1 VARTVARVIVD
12 ALSELGVR
20 QVFGVV
26 GDALNPVTDA
36 IRTTDGLEWVG
47 CRHEEAA
54 AFAASAQSQLS
65 GTLGVCMGTVGPGSV
80 HLLNGLYDAA
90 KSHAPVLAIAGQ
102 VPLAELGSDYFQEVD
117 NDALFSDVAVFRATV
132 TSPGQLPQMLETAV
146 RTALGRKGVAVLTVP
161 GDLGDQELTA
171 DRPARFSLNAPVSRP
186 DESAVRRAA
195 ELLDRSERVTLL
207 VGEGAR
213 AARDDVL
220 TLADRLA
227 APMVLTLKAK
237 AGFEGDANPFQVG
250 QTGLIGNPAA
260 ASALQDADTLL
271 LLGTD
276 FPYRDWYPEGRTVVQ
291 VDTDATHI
299 GRRVPVDVGLV
310 GDTGAT
316 VRDLLSLLSHLATT
330 PAGREETRDRSDS
343 AEARDRSDSEGARD
357 GSDSEGAPDRSHLTK
372 AHDRSAPAPA
382 RDRSHLTKAR
392 DRYVR
397 WRDGQARLADPG
409 HDKGLVGRVRSALD
423 NRGKDIRP
431 EALAAVVDRVAADDA
446 VFTSDTGMA
455 TVWLSR
461 FVEMRGERRLIG
473 SYNLGSMANAM
484 PHALGAQCLDRDR
497 QVVAFC
503 GDGGLS
509 MLLGDLMTLK
519 TYKLP
524 VKLVVFDNRRLGM
537 VKLEQ
542 EQAGLPEF
550 GTVLDNPDF
559 ASVARAMGIPGI
571 RVTDPAA
578 LEDSVR
584 RAFRTEGPVLL
595 DVLTN
600 PDEIA
605 VPAKPTVEQGWGFAV
620 AKMKEAVR
628 SIGEPDGH

>member
-1 VARTVARVIVD
+1 MTRTVARVIVD

-26 GDALNPVTDA
+26 GDALNPLTDA
-36 IRTTDGLEWVG
+36 IRTTEGLEWVG

-54 AFAASAQSQLS
+54 AFAASAQSQLT

-117 NDALFSDVAVFRATV
+117 NDALFSDVAVFRATI
-132 TSPGQLPQMLETAV
+132 TSPDQLPQMLETAV
-146 RTALGRKGVAVLTVP
+146 RHALGRRGVAVLTVP
-161 GDLGDQELTA
+161 GDLGERELTA

-186 DESAVRRAA
+186 EGAAVHRAA

-213 AARDDVL
+213 AAREDVL

-237 AGFEGDANPFQVG
+237 AGFEGDDNPFQVG

-260 ASALQDADTLL
+260 AAALQDADTLL

-276 FPYRDWYPEGRTVVQ
+276 FPYRDWYPEGRTVIQ
-291 VDTDATHI
+291 VDTEATHV

-316 VRDLLSLLSHLATT
+316 VRDLLDDLAAA
-330 PAGREETRDRSDS
+330 PAGF
-343 AEARDRSDSEGARD
+343 D
-357 GSDSEGAPDRSHLTK
+357 G
-372 AHDRSAPAPA
+372 A
-382 RDRSHLTKAR
+382 RDRSHLEKAR
-392 DRYVR
+392 ERFDQ
-397 WRDGQARLADPG
+397 WRTGQARLADPS
-409 HDKGLVGRVRSALD
+409 HDKGLVGRIRSRLD
-423 NRGKDIRP
+423 NRAHDIRP
-431 EALAAVVDRVAADDA
+431 EALAAAVDRIAADDA

-484 PHALGAQCLDRDR
+484 PQALGAQCLDRER

-519 TYKLP
+519 TYRLP

-542 EQAGLPEF
+542 EQSGLPEF

-559 ASVARAMGIPGI
+559 AAVAEAMGITGI
-571 RVTDPAA
+571 RVTDPADVEGA
-578 LEDSVR
+578 VR
-584 RAFRTEGPVLL
+584 RALGSPGPVLL

-620 AKMKEAVR
+620 AKVKEIVR
-628 SIGEPDGH
+628 SQGEPGGN

>member
-1 VARTVARVIVD
+1 MSRTVARVIVD

-36 IRTTDGLEWVG
+36 IRGTESLEWVG

-54 AFAASAQSQLS
+54 AFAASAQSQLT

-90 KSHAPVLAIAGQ
+90 KSHAPVLAITGQ

-117 NDALFSDVAVFRATV
+117 NDALFSDVAVFRATI
-132 TSPGQLPQMLETAV
+132 TSPDQLPQMLETAV
-146 RTALGRKGVAVLTVP
+146 RTAIGRKGVAVLTVP
-161 GDLGDQELTA
+161 GDLGERELA
-171 DRPARFSLNAPVSRP
+171 DDRPPRFSLAPALTRP
-186 DESAVRRAA
+186 DGSAARRAA

-207 VGEGAR
+207 VGQGAR
-213 AARDDVL
+213 AAREDVL
-220 TLADRLA
+220 ALAERLA

-237 AGFEGDANPFQVG
+237 AGFEGDHNPFQVG

-260 ASALQDADTLL
+260 AEALQDADTLL

-276 FPYRDWYPEGRTVVQ
+276 FPYRDWYPEGRTVIQ
-291 VDTDATHI
+291 VDTEATHI

-316 VRDLLSLLSHLATT
+316 VRDLLEHLGTVT
-330 PAGREETRDRSDS
+330 VG
-343 AEARDRSDSEGARD
+343 
-357 GSDSEGAPDRSHLTK
+357 
-372 AHDRSAPAPA
+372 A
-382 RDRSHLTKAR
+382 RDRSHLDKAR
-392 DRYVR
+392 EHFDR
-397 WRDGQARLADPG
+397 WRAGQARLADPD
-409 HDKGLVGRVRSALD
+409 HDKGLVGRLRSSLD
-423 NRGKDIRP
+423 NRAHDIRP
-431 EALAAVVDRVAADDA
+431 EVLAAAVDRAAADDA

-484 PHALGAQCLDRDR
+484 PQALGAQCLDRER

-519 TYKLP
+519 TQRLP

-559 ASVARAMGIPGI
+559 AAVAEAMGITGI
-571 RVTDPAA
+571 RVTDPSDVEGA
-578 LEDSVR
+578 VR
-584 RAFRTEGPVLL
+584 RAFDTPGPVLL

-620 AKMKEAVR
+620 AKVKEVVR
-628 SIGEPDGH
+628 SQGDTSGH

>member
-1 VARTVARVIVD
+1 MARTVARVIVD
-12 ALSELGVR
+12 ALSELGVH

-26 GDALNPVTDA
+26 GDALNPLTDA
-36 IRTTDGLEWVG
+36 IRTTENLEWVG

-90 KSHAPVLAIAGQ
+90 KSHTPVLAIAGQ
-102 VPLAELGSDYFQEVD
+102 VPLAELGTDYFQEVD
-117 NDALFSDVAVFRATV
+117 NDALFSDVAVFRATI
-132 TSPGQLPQMLETAV
+132 TSPDQLPQMLETAV
-146 RTALGRKGVAVLTVP
+146 RHALGRKGVAVLTVP
-161 GDLGDQELTA
+161 GDLGERELTT
-171 DRPARFSLNAPVSRP
+171 DRPARFSLNPPLSRP
-186 DESAVRRAA
+186 EEAAVRRAA

-207 VGEGAR
+207 VGRGAR
-213 AARDDVL
+213 AAREDVL
-220 TLADRLA
+220 ALADRLA

-237 AGFEGDANPFQVG
+237 EGFEGDTNPFQVG

-276 FPYRDWYPEGRTVVQ
+276 FPYRDWYPEGKTVIQ
-291 VDTDATHI
+291 VDTEASHI

-316 VRDLLSLLSHLATT
+316 VRDLLTHLA
-330 PAGREETRDRSDS
+330 A
-343 AEARDRSDSEGARD
+343 
-357 GSDSEGAPDRSHLTK
+357 
-372 AHDRSAPAPA
+372 APAETDGA
-382 RDRSHLTKAR
+382 RDRSHLEKAR
-392 DRYVR
+392 ERFEH
-397 WRDGQARLADPG
+397 WREGQARLADPA
-409 HDKGLVGRVRSALD
+409 HDRGLLGRLRSSLD
-423 NRGKDIRP
+423 NRTHDIRP
-431 EALAAVVDRVAADDA
+431 EALAAVVDRLADDDA

-461 FVEMRGERRLIG
+461 FVEMRGGRQLIG

-484 PHALGAQCLDRDR
+484 PQALGAQCLDRER

-519 TYKLP
+519 THRLP

-559 ASVARAMGIPGI
+559 AAVATAMGIPGI
-571 RVTDPAA
+571 RVTDPAE
-578 LEDSVR
+578 LEKAVH
-584 RAFRTEGPVLL
+584 RAFDTPGPVLL

-620 AKMKEAVR
+620 AKVKEIVR
-628 SIGEPDGH
+628 SHGDDSTL

>member
-1 VARTVARVIVD
+1 MARTVAQVIVD

-26 GDALNPVTDA
+26 GDALNPLTDA

-54 AFAASAQSQLS
+54 AFAASAQSQLTD
-65 GTLGVCMGTVGPGSV
+65 TLGVCMGTVGPGSV

-102 VPLAELGSDYFQEVD
+102 VPLAEIGSDYFQEVD

-132 TSPGQLPQMLETAV
+132 TSPDQLPQMLETAV
-146 RTALGRKGVAVLTVP
+146 RHALGRKGVAVLTVP
-161 GDLGDQELTA
+161 GDLGERELTA
-171 DRPARFSLNAPVSRP
+171 DRPARFSLNAPLSRP

-195 ELLDRSERVTLL
+195 ELLDGSERVTLL

-213 AARDDVL
+213 AARQDVL

-237 AGFEGDANPFQVG
+237 AGFEGAANPFQVG

-260 ASALQDADTLL
+260 AAALQDADTLL

-276 FPYRDWYPEGRTVVQ
+276 FPYRDWYPEGRTVIQ
-291 VDTDATHI
+291 VDTEATHI

-316 VRDLLSLLSHLATT
+316 VRDLLNHLAAA
-330 PAGREETRDRSDS
+330 PAG
-343 AEARDRSDSEGARD
+343 SEG
-357 GSDSEGAPDRSHLTK
+357 G
-372 AHDRSAPAPA
+372 
-382 RDRSHLTKAR
+382 RDRSHVEKAR
-392 DRYVR
+392 ERFDQ
-397 WRDGQARLADPG
+397 WRTGQARLADPS
-409 HDKGLVGRVRSALD
+409 HDKGVVGRIRSALD
-423 NRGKDIRP
+423 NRAHDIRP
-431 EALAAVVDRVAADDA
+431 EALAAVVDRLAADDA

-461 FVEMRGERRLIG
+461 FVEMRGERRLVG

-484 PHALGAQCLDRDR
+484 PQALGAQFLDRER

-519 TYKLP
+519 TYRLP

-559 ASVARAMGIPGI
+559 AAVAEAMGITGI
-571 RVTDPAA
+571 RVTDPADVESA
-578 LEDSVR
+578 VE
-584 RAFRTEGPVLL
+584 RAFRTPGPVLL

-605 VPAKPTVEQGWGFAV
+605 VPAKPTVEQGWGFAL
-620 AKMKEAVR
+620 AKMKEVVR
-628 SIGEPDGH
+628 SQGEPDGN

>member
-1 VARTVARVIVD
+1 VARTVAQVIVD

-26 GDALNPVTDA
+26 GDALNPLTDA
-36 IRTTDGLEWVG
+36 IRTTEGLDWVG

-54 AFAASAQSQLS
+54 AFAASAQSQLTD
-65 GTLGVCMGTVGPGSV
+65 TLGVCMGTVGPGSV

-102 VPLAELGSDYFQEVD
+102 VPLAEIGSDYFQEVD

-132 TSPGQLPQMLETAV
+132 TSPDQLPQMLETAV
-146 RTALGRKGVAVLTVP
+146 RHALGRKGVAVLTVP
-161 GDLGDQELTA
+161 GDLGERELAA
-171 DRPARFSLNAPVSRP
+171 DRPARFSLNAPLSRP

-195 ELLDRSERVTLL
+195 ELLDEAERVTLL
-207 VGEGAR
+207 VGQGAR
-213 AARDDVL
+213 AAREDVL
-220 TLADRLA
+220 ALADRLA

-260 ASALQDADTLL
+260 AAALQDADTLL

-276 FPYRDWYPEGRTVVQ
+276 FPYRDWYPEGRTVIQ
-291 VDTDATHI
+291 VDTEATHI
-299 GRRVPVDVGLV
+299 GRRVAVDVGLV

-316 VRDLLSLLSHLATT
+316 VRDLLDHLAAA
-330 PAGREETRDRSDS
+330 PAG
-343 AEARDRSDSEGARD
+343 SEG
-357 GSDSEGAPDRSHLTK
+357 
-372 AHDRSAPAPA
+372 A
-382 RDRSHLTKAR
+382 RDRSHLDKAR
-392 DRYVR
+392 ERFDQ
-397 WRDGQARLADPG
+397 WRTGQARLADPS
-409 HDKGLVGRVRSALD
+409 HDKGVVGRLRSALD
-423 NRGKDIRP
+423 NRAHDIRP
-431 EALAAVVDRVAADDA
+431 EALAAAVDRLASDDT

-461 FVEMRGERRLIG
+461 FVEMRGERRLVG

-484 PHALGAQCLDRDR
+484 PQALGAQFLDRER

-519 TYKLP
+519 TYRLP

-559 ASVARAMGIPGI
+559 AAVAEAMGITGI
-571 RVTDPAA
+571 RVTDPADVESA
-578 LEDSVR
+578 VE
-584 RAFRTEGPVLL
+584 RAFRTPGPVLL

-600 PDEIA
+600 SDEIA
-605 VPAKPTVEQGWGFAV
+605 VPAKPTVEQGWGFAL
-620 AKMKEAVR
+620 AKMKEVVR
-628 SIGEPDGH
+628 SHGEPGGN

>member
-1 VARTVARVIVD
+1 MARTVARVIVD

-26 GDALNPVTDA
+26 GDALNPLTDA
-36 IRTTDGLEWVG
+36 IRTTEGLEWVG

-54 AFAASAQSQLS
+54 AFAAGAQSQLT

-90 KSHAPVLAIAGQ
+90 KSHTPVLAIAGQ
-102 VPLAELGSDYFQEVD
+102 VPLAEIGSDYFQEVD

-132 TSPGQLPQMLETAV
+132 TSADQLPQMLETAV
-146 RTALGRKGVAVLTVP
+146 RNALGRKGVAVLTVP
-161 GDLGDQELTA
+161 GDLGERELTA

-186 DESAVRRAA
+186 DEAAVRRAA

-207 VGEGAR
+207 VGQGAH
-213 AARDDVL
+213 AAREHVL

-260 ASALQDADTLL
+260 AAALQDADTLL

-276 FPYRDWYPEGRTVVQ
+276 FPYRDWYPEGRTVIQ
-291 VDTDATHI
+291 VDTEPTHI
-299 GRRVPVDVGLV
+299 GRRVPVEVGLV

-316 VRDLLSLLSHLATT
+316 VRDLLDHLTAAPPGTD
-330 PAGREETRDRSDS
+330 G
-343 AEARDRSDSEGARD
+343 ARDRA
-357 GSDSEGAPDRSHLTK
+357 HL
-372 AHDRSAPAPA
+372 D
-382 RDRSHLTKAR
+382 KAR
-392 DRYVR
+392 ERFGQ
-397 WRDGQARLADPG
+397 WRAGQARLADPA
-409 HDKGLVGRVRSALD
+409 HDKGLVGRIRSALD
-423 NRGKDIRP
+423 NRAHDIRP
-431 EALAAVVDRVAADDA
+431 EVLAAAVDRLAADDA

-461 FVEMRGERRLIG
+461 FVEMRGDRRLIG

-484 PHALGAQCLDRDR
+484 PQALGAQGLDRER

-519 TYKLP
+519 TYDLP

-559 ASVARAMGIPGI
+559 AAVAEAMGITGI
-571 RVTDPAA
+571 RVTDPA
-578 LEDSVR
+578 EVDSAVR
-584 RAFRTEGPVLL
+584 RAFAHPGPVLL

-620 AKMKEAVR
+620 AKVKEVVR
-628 SIGEPDGH
+628 SHGEPGDD

>member
-1 VARTVARVIVD
+1 MARTVARVIVD

-36 IRTTDGLEWVG
+36 IRTTEGLEWVS

-54 AFAASAQSQLS
+54 AFAASAQSQL
-65 GTLGVCMGTVGPGSV
+65 GDTIGVCMGTVGPGSV

-90 KSHAPVLAIAGQ
+90 KSRTPVLAIAGQ
-102 VPLAELGSDYFQEVD
+102 VPLAELGSDYFQEID
-117 NDALFSDVAVFRATV
+117 NDALFSDVAVFRATI
-132 TSPGQLPQMLETAV
+132 TSPDQLPQMLETAV
-146 RTALGRKGVAVLTVP
+146 RNALGRKGVAVLTVP
-161 GDLGDQELTA
+161 GDLGEQKLTA
-171 DRPARFSLNAPVSRP
+171 DRPARFSLNMPLTRP
-186 DESAVRRAA
+186 DESAVGRAV
-195 ELLDRSERVTLL
+195 ELLDRAERVTLL
-207 VGEGAR
+207 VGQGAR
-213 AARDDVL
+213 DARADVL
-220 TLADRLA
+220 ALADRLA

-237 AGFEGDANPFQVG
+237 AGFEGDANPYQVG

-276 FPYRDWYPEGRTVVQ
+276 FPYRDWYPEGRTVIQ
-291 VDTDATHI
+291 VDTEAAHI

-310 GDTGAT
+310 GDTGVT
-316 VRDLLSLLSHLATT
+316 VRDILARLDAA
-330 PAGREETRDRSDS
+330 PAGTR
-343 AEARDRSDSEGARD
+343 G
-357 GSDSEGAPDRSHLTK
+357 
-372 AHDRSAPAPA
+372 A
-382 RDRSHLTKAR
+382 RDRSHLEKAR
-392 DRYVR
+392 ARFDR
-397 WRDGQARLADPG
+397 WRAGQARLADPS
-409 HDKGLVGRVRSALD
+409 HDRGLVGRVRSALD
-423 NRGKDIRP
+423 NRGHDIRP
-431 EALAAVVDRVAADDA
+431 EALAALVDRVAADDA

-484 PHALGAQCLDRDR
+484 PQALGAQCLDRER

-509 MLLGDLMTLK
+509 MLLGDLMTLR
-519 TYKLP
+519 THRLP

-559 ASVARAMGIPGI
+559 AAVAEAMGITGI
-571 RVTDPAA
+571 RVSDPAD
-578 LEDSVR
+578 LEAAVR
-584 RAFRTEGPVLL
+584 RAFDTPGPVLL

-620 AKMKEAVR
+620 AKVKEVVR
-628 SIGEPDGH
+628 SRGEAGDD

>member
-1 VARTVARVIVD
+1 MARTVARVIVD

-26 GDALNPVTDA
+26 GDALNPLTDA
-36 IRTTDGLEWVG
+36 IRTTDDVEWVG

-54 AFAASAQSQLS
+54 AFAASAQSQL
-65 GTLGVCMGTVGPGSV
+65 TDRLGVCMGTVGPGSV

-90 KSHAPVLAIAGQ
+90 KSRTPVLAVAGQ
-102 VPLAELGSDYFQEVD
+102 VPLSELGSDAFQEVD
-117 NDALFSDVAVFRATV
+117 NDLLFRDVAVFRATV
-132 TSPGQLPQMLETAV
+132 TDPDQLPQLLETAV
-146 RTALGRKGVAVLTVP
+146 RNALGRKGVAVLTVP
-161 GDLGDQELTA
+161 GDLGDRELHH
-171 DRPARFSLNAPVSRP
+171 DRPARFSLTTPTTRP
-186 DESAVRRAA
+186 EASAVRRAA
-195 ELLDRSERVTLL
+195 DLLSAADRITLL
-207 VGEGAR
+207 VGQGAR
-213 AARDDVL
+213 AAREDVL
-220 TLADRLA
+220 ALADRLA

-237 AGFEGDANPFQVG
+237 EGFEGDNPFQVG

-260 ASALQDADTLL
+260 AAAMRSADTLL

-276 FPYRDWYPEGRTVVQ
+276 FPYRDWYPEGRTVIQ
-291 VDTDATHI
+291 VDTEPAHI
-299 GRRVPVDVGLV
+299 GRRVPVDLGLV
-310 GDTGAT
+310 GDVGAT
-316 VRDLLSLLSHLATT
+316 VRDLLGQLAAE
-330 PAGREETRDRSDS
+330 PGELGDLGGVRDRGHL
-343 AEARDRSDSEGARD
+343 EEGRKRFL
-357 GSDSEGAPDRSHLTK
+357 S
-372 AHDRSAPAPA
+372 
-382 RDRSHLTKAR
+382 
-392 DRYVR
+392 
-397 WRDGQARLADPG
+397 WRESQARLADPA
-409 HDKGLVGRVRSALD
+409 HDRSLVGKVRSALD
-423 NRGKDIRP
+423 NREHGIRP
-431 EALAAVVDRVAADDA
+431 EALAAAVDRSATDDA
-446 VFTSDTGMA
+446 IFTSDTGMA

-461 FVEMRGERRLIG
+461 FVEMRGTRRLLG

-484 PHALGAQCLDRDR
+484 PQALGAQCLDRDR

-509 MLLGDLMTLK
+509 MLLGDLMTIK
-519 TYKLP
+519 TYQLP

-559 ASVARAMGIPGI
+559 AAVATALGITGI

-578 LEDSVR
+578 LDDAVG
-584 RAFRTEGPVLL
+584 RAFATPGPVLL

-620 AKMKEAVR
+620 AKTKELLR
-628 SIGEPDGH
+628 SHGDETQTS

>member
-1 VARTVARVIVD
+1 MTRTVARVIVD

-36 IRTTDGLEWVG
+36 IRTTEGLEWVG

-54 AFAASAQSQLS
+54 AFAASAQSQLT

-90 KSHAPVLAIAGQ
+90 KSHAPVLAITGQ

-117 NDALFSDVAVFRATV
+117 NDALFSDVAVFRATI
-132 TSPGQLPQMLETAV
+132 TSPDQLPRMLETAV
-146 RTALGRKGVAVLTVP
+146 RHALGRKGVAVLTVP
-161 GDLGDQELTA
+161 GDLGEQQLPS
-171 DRPARFSLNAPVSRP
+171 DRPARFSLNAPLSRP
-186 DESAVRRAA
+186 DAAGVHRAA

-213 AARDDVL
+213 AARADVL

-237 AGFEGDANPFQVG
+237 AGFEGDDNPFQVG

-260 ASALQDADTLL
+260 AAALQDADTLL

-276 FPYRDWYPEGRTVVQ
+276 FPYRDWYPEDRTVIQ
-291 VDTDATHI
+291 IDTEPTHI

-310 GDTGAT
+310 GDTGAA
-316 VRDLLSLLSHLATT
+316 VRDLLDELTAA
-330 PAGREETRDRSDS
+330 PAGSR
-343 AEARDRSDSEGARD
+343 GAR
-357 GSDSEGAPDRSHLTK
+357 GRSHLE
-372 AHDRSAPAPA
+372 
-382 RDRSHLTKAR
+382 KAR
-392 DRYVR
+392 ERFDQ
-397 WRDGQARLADPG
+397 WRTGQARLADPA
-409 HDKGLVGRVRSALD
+409 HDKGVVGRIRSALD
-423 NRGKDIRP
+423 NRSHDIRP
-431 EALAAVVDRVAADDA
+431 EALAAAVDRIAADDA

-461 FVEMRGERRLIG
+461 FVEMRGGRRLIG

-484 PHALGAQCLDRDR
+484 PQALGAQCLDRER

-519 TYKLP
+519 TYRLP

-559 ASVARAMGIPGI
+559 AAVAQAMGITGI
-571 RVTDPAA
+571 RVTDPAD
-578 LEDSVR
+578 LEDAVR
-584 RAFRTEGPVLL
+584 RAFTSPGPVLL

-620 AKMKEAVR
+620 AKVKEVVR
-628 SIGEPDGH
+628 SHGEPDGN

>member
-1 VARTVARVIVD
+1 MTRTVARIIVD
-12 ALSELGVR
+12 ALGELGVR

-36 IRTTDGLEWVG
+36 IRTTEGLEWVG

-54 AFAASAQSQLS
+54 AFAASAQSQLT

-117 NDALFSDVAVFRATV
+117 NDALFSDVAVFRATIA
-132 TSPGQLPQMLETAV
+132 SPDQLPRMLEAAV
-146 RTALGRKGVAVLTVP
+146 RHALGRKGVAVLTVP
-161 GDLGDQELTA
+161 GDLGEQQLPS
-171 DRPARFSLNAPVSRP
+171 DRPARFSLNAPLSRP
-186 DESAVRRAA
+186 DAAAVRRAA

-213 AARDDVL
+213 AAREDVL

-237 AGFEGDANPFQVG
+237 AGFEGDDNPFQVG

-260 ASALQDADTLL
+260 AAALQDADTLL

-276 FPYRDWYPEGRTVVQ
+276 FPYRDWYPEGRTVQ
-291 VDTDATHI
+291 IDTEATHI

-310 GDTGAT
+310 GDTGAA
-316 VRDLLSLLSHLATT
+316 VRDLLDSLTVA
-330 PAGREETRDRSDS
+330 PAGSD
-343 AEARDRSDSEGARD
+343 GAR
-357 GSDSEGAPDRSHLTK
+357 ARSHLE
-372 AHDRSAPAPA
+372 
-382 RDRSHLTKAR
+382 KAR
-392 DRYVR
+392 ERFDR
-397 WRDGQARLADPG
+397 WRTGQARLADPS
-409 HDKGLVGRVRSALD
+409 HDKGVLGRVRSALD
-423 NRGKDIRP
+423 NRAHDIRP
-431 EALAAVVDRVAADDA
+431 EALAAAVDRIAADDA

-461 FVEMRGERRLIG
+461 FVEMRGGRRLIG

-484 PHALGAQCLDRDR
+484 PQALGAQCLDRER

-519 TYKLP
+519 TYRLP

-559 ASVARAMGIPGI
+559 AAVAEAMGITGI
-571 RVTDPAA
+571 RVTDPADLDNA
-578 LEDSVR
+578 VL
-584 RAFRTEGPVLL
+584 RAFRSPGPVLL

-605 VPAKPTVEQGWGFAV
+605 VPAEPTVEQGWGFAV
-620 AKMKEAVR
+620 AKVKEVVR
-628 SIGEPDGH
+628 SHGEPGGN

>member
-1 VARTVARVIVD
+1 MTRTVARVIVD

-36 IRTTDGLEWVG
+36 IRTTEGLEWVG

-54 AFAASAQSQLS
+54 AFAASAQSQLT

-132 TSPGQLPQMLETAV
+132 TSPDQLPRMLETAV
-146 RTALGRKGVAVLTVP
+146 RHALGRKGVAVLTVP
-161 GDLGDQELTA
+161 GDLGEQRLSS
-171 DRPARFSLNAPVSRP
+171 DRLARFSLNAPLSRP
-186 DESAVRRAA
+186 DAAAVRRAA
-195 ELLDRSERVTLL
+195 ELLDRSERVTFL

-213 AARDDVL
+213 AARQDVL
-220 TLADRLA
+220 NLADRLA

-237 AGFEGDANPFQVG
+237 AGFEGDDNPFQVG

-260 ASALQDADTLL
+260 AAALQDADTLL

-276 FPYRDWYPEGRTVVQ
+276 FPYRDWYPEGRTVIQ
-291 VDTDATHI
+291 IDTEATHI

-310 GDTGAT
+310 GDTGAA
-316 VRDLLSLLSHLATT
+316 VRDLLDDLAAT
-330 PAGREETRDRSDS
+330 PAG
-343 AEARDRSDSEGARD
+343 SEGAR
-357 GSDSEGAPDRSHLTK
+357 ARSHLEK
-372 AHDRSAPAPA
+372 AQKQFDQ
-382 RDRSHLTKAR
+382 
-392 DRYVR
+392 
-397 WRDGQARLADPG
+397 WRTGQARLADPA
-409 HDKGLVGRVRSALD
+409 HDKGVVGRIRSALD
-423 NRGKDIRP
+423 NRSHDIRP
-431 EALAAVVDRVAADDA
+431 EALAAAVDRIAADDA

-461 FVEMRGERRLIG
+461 FVEMRGGRRLIG

-484 PHALGAQCLDRDR
+484 PQALGAQCLDHER

-519 TYKLP
+519 TYRLP

-559 ASVARAMGIPGI
+559 AAVAEAMGITGI
-571 RVTDPAA
+571 RVTDPAD
-578 LEDSVR
+578 LEDAVR
-584 RAFRTEGPVLL
+584 RAFSTEGPVLL

-605 VPAKPTVEQGWGFAV
+605 VPARPTVEQGWGFAV
-620 AKMKEAVR
+620 AKVKEVVR
-628 SIGEPDGH
+628 SHGEPDGN

>member
-1 VARTVARVIVD
+1 
-12 ALSELGVR
+12 
-20 QVFGVV
+20 
-26 GDALNPVTDA
+26 
-36 IRTTDGLEWVG
+36 
-47 CRHEEAA
+47 
-54 AFAASAQSQLS
+54 
-65 GTLGVCMGTVGPGSV
+65 V

-102 VPLAELGSDYFQEVD
+102 VPLAEIGSDYFQEVD

-132 TSPGQLPQMLETAV
+132 TSPDQLPQMLETAV
-146 RTALGRKGVAVLTVP
+146 RHALGRKGVAVLTVP
-161 GDLGDQELTA
+161 GDLGERELAA
-171 DRPARFSLNAPVSRP
+171 DRPARFSLNAPLSRP

-195 ELLDRSERVTLL
+195 ELLDEAERVTLL
-207 VGEGAR
+207 VGQGAR
-213 AARDDVL
+213 AAREDVL
-220 TLADRLA
+220 ALADRLA

-260 ASALQDADTLL
+260 AAALQDADTLL

-276 FPYRDWYPEGRTVVQ
+276 FPYRDWYPEGRTVIQ
-291 VDTDATHI
+291 VDTEATHI
-299 GRRVPVDVGLV
+299 GRRVAVDVGLV

-316 VRDLLSLLSHLATT
+316 VRDLLDHLAAA
-330 PAGREETRDRSDS
+330 PAG
-343 AEARDRSDSEGARD
+343 SEG
-357 GSDSEGAPDRSHLTK
+357 
-372 AHDRSAPAPA
+372 A
-382 RDRSHLTKAR
+382 RDRSHLDKAR
-392 DRYVR
+392 ERFDQ
-397 WRDGQARLADPG
+397 WRTGQARLADPS
-409 HDKGLVGRVRSALD
+409 HDKGVVGRLRSALD
-423 NRGKDIRP
+423 NRAHDIRP
-431 EALAAVVDRVAADDA
+431 EALAAAVDRLASDDT

-461 FVEMRGERRLIG
+461 FVEMRGERRLVG

-484 PHALGAQCLDRDR
+484 PQALGAQFLDRER

-519 TYKLP
+519 TYRLP

-559 ASVARAMGIPGI
+559 AAVAEAMGITGI
-571 RVTDPAA
+571 RVTDPADVESA
-578 LEDSVR
+578 VE
-584 RAFRTEGPVLL
+584 RAFRTPGPVLL

-600 PDEIA
+600 SDEIA
-605 VPAKPTVEQGWGFAV
+605 VPAKPTVEQGWGFAL
-620 AKMKEAVR
+620 AKMKEVVR
-628 SIGEPDGH
+628 SHGEPGGN